1 MGTFMPLKHY
11 FGKELALRLAGLI
24 QPVYP
29 DFDSDQFV
37 RAVERQ
43 VEPLELKARVR
54 VIADE
59 LHRAIP
65 LDYPDQ
71 IAVLLGILG
80 PENENERGM
89 FTEGY
94 FLMPVA
100 DFVERYGLD
109 HFRISM
115 DALYEITKRHTS
127 EYAIRPYLRRYPEVC
142 MEMLEVW
149 SRDANFHVRRLV
161 SEGTRPR
168 LPWAKRM
175 DALMGDPLRNLALL
189 EPLRDDASAYVRRS
203 VANHLNDLTRDHRQV
218 TLCWIAEK
226 LNAGWAHGPGVV
238 RRALRTLVKRKDPD
252 ALAIIRNLP

>member
-1 MGTFMPLKHY
+1 MGTYMPLKDY
-11 FGKELALRLAGLI
+11 FGKELALRLADLI
-24 QPVYP
+24 KPVYP
-29 DFDSDQFV
+29 DFPSDRFV
-37 RAVERQ
+37 HAVERQ
-43 VEPLELKARVR
+43 AKPLELKGRVR
-54 VIADE
+54 LIADE

-71 IAVLLGILG
+71 IAVLMHVLG
-80 PENENERGM
+80 PENEAERGM
-89 FTEGY
+89 FSEGY
-94 FLMPVA
+94 FLMPIA
-100 DFVERYGLD
+100 DFVERYGLG

-127 EYAIRPYLRRYPEVC
+127 EYAIRPYLRHYPDAC
-142 MEMLEVW
+142 MEMLNIW
-149 SRDANFHVRRLV
+149 SRDANLHVRRLV

-203 VANHLNDLTRDHRQV
+203 VANHLNDLTKDYRQA
-218 TLCWIAEK
+218 TLQWIAEK
-226 LNAGWAHGPGVV
+226 LQAGWAHGPATV

-252 ALAIIRNLP
+252 ALAIIGDLG